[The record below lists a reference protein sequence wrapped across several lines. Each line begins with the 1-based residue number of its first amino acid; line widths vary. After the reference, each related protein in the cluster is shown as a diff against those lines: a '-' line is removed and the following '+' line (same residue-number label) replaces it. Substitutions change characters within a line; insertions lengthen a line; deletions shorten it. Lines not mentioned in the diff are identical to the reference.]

1 MEGKASIYRNYVSC
15 VLLTDVASKKPTLH
29 DCVGMAVC
37 ENTQISVPVVLLHYE
52 ISLVTLQRALSL
64 AQVKL
69 ELHISLGVNPKY
81 AIYLLV
87 VVDSAWKLSSNGR
100 EERRTKREERR
111 ERRDEKE
118 GGRRQEGKEKRE
130 KREARREKREAYST
144 LLYPTLRYSYPTL
157 LCPIPTPTTRYSIL
171 FDLKSL
177 LLLLLYP
184 IPNLV
189 YPTGLGGTNLA
200 LLCSV

>member
-15 VLLTDVASKKPTLH
+15 VLLTEVASKKPTLH

-100 EERRTKREERR
+100 EERRTKREEKGETRRREGGGKR
-111 ERRDEKE
+111 ERR
-118 GGRRQEGKEKRE
+118 KEKRE
-130 KREARREKREAYST
+130 RQKERREKPTLPCFTHPSLLLPYPSLPNSYPNYP
-144 LLYPTLRYSYPTL
+144 LLYFTRPKVST
-157 LCPIPTPTTRYSIL
+157 PTPT
-171 FDLKSL
+171 
-177 LLLLLYP
+177 
-184 IPNLV
+184 
-189 YPTGLGGTNLA
+189 PTLPYT
-200 LLCSV
+200 